1 VAVIGLQNGAVG
13 VIAESFSLK
22 TPAPGV
28 YASVHGSQ
36 GSIWF
41 SAARIQL
48 YDAPQDG
55 QPELLQDI
63 TFAAQD
69 TFQAE
74 IAHFLDC
81 LEQQREPL
89 TNAREARRTLAA
101 VLAGYE
107 SMQRGARVYLTG
119 MDV

>member
-1 VAVIGLQNGAVG
+1 MPDSNAINAQIAHIFCTVAN
-13 VIAESFSLK
+13 
-22 TPAPGV
+22 
-28 YASVHGSQ
+28 
-36 GSIWF
+36 
-41 SAARIQL
+41 ARIQL

-89 TNAREARRTLAA
+89 TDAREARRTLAA